1 MLFVLLPLV
10 ELCGSTQAVAQP
22 PPSAG
27 GPAREGGASVRH
39 AALVGAEVLA
49 GQTSPA
55 LSACAG
61 VQQPVCHWRY
71 HPCTPTVH
79 VAAVHVAAVH
89 EAAVH
94 GGSFLLLCSVASR
107 KEATAQLSSS
117 GEWCAVPCV
126 LGVGSDFDMLLC
138 IRPRHQLGLRLAR
151 LGRQEDM
158 EQVSRPCRTDDSL
171 CCIRAGYV

>member
-10 ELCGSTQAVAQP
+10 ELCGSAQAVAQP

-55 LSACAG
+55 QPALSACAG

-79 VAAVHVAAVH
+79 EAAVH
-89 EAAVH
+89 EAL
-94 GGSFLLLCSVASR
+94 SFS
-107 KEATAQLSSS
+107 
-117 GEWCAVPCV
+117 CAV
-126 LGVGSDFDMLLC
+126 L
-138 IRPRHQLGLRLAR
+138 RP
-151 LGRQEDM
+151 GRRQ
-158 EQVSRPCRTDDSL
+158 QPNSAVPVSGAQFLVC
-171 CCIRAGYV
+171 